1 MAEEKKNVSGKV
13 EKASNDARKTDAAK
27 KVANAAKGSKSKDKQ
42 PNFFVRAGKTIKKFF
57 KDFKGES
64 KKIVWPDGKTVLKSS
79 IVVIVVVAIVGLIV
93 FGIDMGL
100 SKIIESLQNVAQGA
114 AETVTTTL
122 AAAQEAAKTTTEAAS
137 TTTTTAAAEMINIF
151 GSLIG

>member
-1 MAEEKKNVSGKV
+1 MAEEKNNVSDKV
-13 EKASNDARKTDAAK
+13 EKAPTESKKSDAAK
-27 KVANAAKGSKSKDKQ
+27 KVAKAAKGSKSAKDKQ
-42 PNFFVRAGKTIKKFF
+42 PNIFVRAGRAIKKFF

-79 IVVIVVVAIVGLIV
+79 IVVLVVVAIVALVV

-100 SKIIESLQNVAQGA
+100 AKIVEGLQSLATGGA
-114 AETVTTTL
+114 
-122 AAAQEAAKTTTEAAS
+122 EATTEAVTEAVTEA
-137 TTTTTAAAEMINIF
+137 TTAATTAAAEVINIA

>member
-13 EKASNDARKTDAAK
+13 EKATTDAKKTDAAK
-27 KVANAAKGSKSKDKQ
+27 KVAKAAKGNKSDKEKK
-42 PNFFVRAGKTIKKFF
+42 PNIFVRAGIAIKKFF

-79 IVVIVVVAIVGLIV
+79 LVVIVVVAIVSVIV

-100 SKIIESLQNVAQGA
+100 AKIIEGLQ
-114 AETVTTTL
+114 TL
-122 AAAQEAAKTTTEAAS
+122 ATGSAEATTEAVTEA
-137 TTTTTAAAEMINIF
+137 TTEATTAATTAAAGLINF
-151 GSLIG
+151 VGSLLG

>member
-13 EKASNDARKTDAAK
+13 EKATTDSKKTDAAK
-27 KVANAAKGSKSKDKQ
+27 KVAKAAKGSKSAKDNQ
-42 PNFFVRAGKTIKKFF
+42 PNIFVRAINTIKKFF

-79 IVVIVVVAIVGLIV
+79 IVVIVVVAIVSLIV

-100 SKIIESLQNVAQGA
+100 AKIIEGLQ
-114 AETVTTTL
+114 TL
-122 AAAQEAAKTTTEAAS
+122 ATGGAEATTEAVTEAATEA
-137 TTTTTAAAEMINIF
+137 TTAATTAAAGIINIV
-151 GSLIG
+151 GSLLG